1 MQLIDIFYRIY
12 NLSIHLPRMLRIFR
26 ADSVLRHSVTW
37 ISSHILPTYFH
48 CTKEQ
53 HRLIPKQKERD
64 SERKIIVSLTSFP
77 ARIDKVWM
85 VVESLINQQQKPHK
99 IILWLSKEQF
109 PSIELLPQKLKKQR
123 KRGLDIR
130 LVDRDYRS
138 HKKYLYAFREY
149 PNDYV
154 ILVDD
159 DILYPSNFIS
169 ELLPGMEDGD
179 RVNCSYGC
187 MIQDD
192 KFGNLMPYNSWKR
205 IINENTTDRR
215 FFFGSGGGTVFIPS
229 TLNPDIC
236 NIDDAFQLCPTA
248 DDVWLN
254 TMCRISGL
262 KCCKVRGGLIFP
274 VKIKD
279 DQTLFN
285 VNGSLSQNDIQIN
298 NAIDYCIKKYNIN
311 PFMFKSIA
319 YED

>member
-1 MQLIDIFYRIY
+1 MFDIFYRMY
-12 NLSIHLPRMLRIFR
+12 NIGNSFPKCLKTLRVDSI
-26 ADSVLRHSVTW
+26 LRHILQFLCCNILPLLYKYKSEK
-37 ISSHILPTYFH
+37 HILNKNQLYFN
-48 CTKEQ
+48 
-53 HRLIPKQKERD
+53 
-64 SERKIIVSLTSFP
+64 RKIIVSLTSFP

-85 VVESLINQQQKPHK
+85 VVESLINQKQKPHK

-109 PSIELLPQKLKKQR
+109 SSVESLPQKLKEQR

-130 LVDRDYRS
+130 LVDKDFRS
-138 HKKYLYAFREY
+138 HKKYFYAFREH

-169 ELLPGMEDGD
+169 ELLPGMESGD

-187 MIQDD
+187 MIQYDEL
-192 KFGNLMPYNSWKR
+192 GNLMPYNSWKG

-229 TLNPDIC
+229 TLHPDVC

-254 TMCRISGL
+254 IMCRISGL
-262 KCCKVRGGLIFP
+262 KCCKVRTGLIFP
-274 VKIKD
+274 VKIENN
-279 DQTLFN
+279 QTLFD
-285 VNGSLSQNDIQIN
+285 VNGGLSQNDVQIN
-298 NAIDYCIKKYNIN
+298 RTIDFCIKKYNIN
-311 PFMFKSIA
+311 PLICKA